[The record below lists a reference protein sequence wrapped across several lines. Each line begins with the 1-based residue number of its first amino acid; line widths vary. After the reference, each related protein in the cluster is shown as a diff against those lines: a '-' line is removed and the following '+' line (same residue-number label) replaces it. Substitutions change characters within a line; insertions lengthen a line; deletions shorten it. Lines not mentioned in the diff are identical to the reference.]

1 MSAGRVSIQSYSSG
15 AQTKKKNHRGLLSS
29 MLTEHV
35 KGINGEGEWRA
46 IHESYMNQKEEK
58 IKKEAVSANDGETL
72 CHGPQ

>member
-1 MSAGRVSIQSYSSG
+1 MFLSSPIQVVIKPR
-15 AQTKKKNHRGLLSS
+15 KKGLLSS

-58 IKKEAVSANDGETL
+58 IKKE
-72 CHGPQ
+72 

>member
-1 MSAGRVSIQSYSSG
+1 
-15 AQTKKKNHRGLLSS
+15 

-58 IKKEAVSANDGETL
+58 IKKE
-72 CHGPQ
+72 